1 MGEFLLYRKKLLI
14 TLLTLVFLMCGCSAD
29 SEQDKAEVVPYRIT
43 ENISFKKEVLAIG
56 ELELSSPR
64 GIASNGEQLFIC
76 DSGNSRIVRCSTDGT
91 SADILGEGTLVE
103 PVCISASDTEMCVY
117 DRGSDR
123 IKALTLDGELIRD
136 FSLDENFDFF
146 NEVVDVEL
154 CENTAV
160 YFSLLYPT
168 SHNERLGDSG
178 VYLIKDGKL
187 LQISACTVGTL
198 CNVGEDMFYMSKY
211 ELQDDNTWISG
222 YAELLKITGET
233 YERISAF
240 SEGFSAVGLEYS
252 DGKLYAY
259 DSCSQ
264 SIQTFFPNGEYIE
277 TVFSEP
283 VVNDFLYSG
292 FCGDNDG
299 NFYLCDTNGN
309 TVYKLVKNG

>member
-1 MGEFLLYRKKLLI
+1 MYRKWLLI
-14 TLLTLVFLMCGCSAD
+14 IPVFLVFLMCGCSVGFK
-29 SEQDKAEVVPYRIT
+29 QDKAEVVPYRIS
-43 ENISFKKEVLAIG
+43 ENIFFEKELLEIG
-56 ELELSSPR
+56 GLELSSPR

-76 DSGNSRIVRCSTDGT
+76 DSGNSRIVKCSMDGT
-91 SADILGEGTLVE
+91 SADILAEGEFAE
-103 PVCISASDTEMCVY
+103 PVCISVSDTEMCVY
-117 DRGSDR
+117 DRGSNQ
-123 IKALTLDGELIRD
+123 IKALTLDGELIWD
-136 FSLDENFDFF
+136 FSLDDDFDFF
-146 NEVVDVEL
+146 KEVVDVEL
-154 CENTAV
+154 CENGAV
-160 YFSLLYPT
+160 YFSLL

-178 VYLIKDGKL
+178 VYLIKDGKM

-198 CNVGEDMFYMSKY
+198 CDVGEDMFYMSKY

-240 SEGFSAVGLEYS
+240 SEGFSAVGLEYL

-283 VVNDFLYSG
+283 VVNDFLYNG

-299 NFYLCDTNGN
+299 NFYLCDTKGN

>member
-1 MGEFLLYRKKLLI
+1 MHRKKLLI
-14 TLLTLVFLMCGCSAD
+14 IPVFLAFLMCGCST
-29 SEQDKAEVVPYRIT
+29 SFKQDKAEVVPYPIT
-43 ENISFKKEVLAIG
+43 ENISFGKEVLEPG
-56 ELELSSPR
+56 ELELSSPC

-76 DSGNSRIVRCSTDGT
+76 DSGNSRIVRCSKDGT
-91 SADILGEGTLVE
+91 SADILGAGAFVE
-103 PVCISASDTEMCVY
+103 PVCISASESEICVY
-117 DRGSDR
+117 DRGSNQ
-123 IKALTLDGELIRD
+123 IKALTLDGEPIWD
-136 FSLDENFDFF
+136 FSLDDNFNFLE
-146 NEVVDVEL
+146 EVVDVEL
-154 CENTAV
+154 CENGAV
-160 YFSLLYPT
+160 YFSLL
-168 SHNERLGDSG
+168 SHNKSLDASG

-187 LQISACTVGTL
+187 LQISAYTVGML
-198 CNVGEDMFYMSKY
+198 CDADEDIFYISKY
-211 ELQDDNTWISG
+211 ELQDDKTWISG

-233 YERISAF
+233 YQRISAF

-283 VVNDFLYSG
+283 VVNDFLYNG

-299 NFYLCDTNGN
+299 NFYLCDTKGN